1 MASSNVNLVIAGDSI
16 GAGSISG
23 ADPWR
28 DLNLGG
34 TYTVKNHSF
43 AGAYIGQ
50 QAGLNESAILKDFD
64 PNSGTNWLVV
74 QAGTNDLAQGATAS
88 VLYTGVQKL
97 VQDGHAQGF
106 KVVVATVLPRS
117 DAVFA
122 WSSADESARLAYNDT
137 VRANAAGADAIADI
151 AASPILGNAAAPG
164 NAALYL
170 DGLHP
175 TASAVQAYL
184 EPIYAAVFSSS
195 TSSVPASQPSANPAP
210 DTATA
215 PDTTHDTGSAPADA
229 ATPAP
234 THTSDPGSTP
244 VAGSAPADAATPAP
258 THTSDPVTTPASGS
272 APADA
277 ATPAPTHTSDPG
289 TTPAVGSAPGTDT
302 GSGTNTLVVHVSG
315 DHYQGD
321 PQFQVYVDGKAVG
334 GTQAVTAVHGSNQ
347 WQDIALKGDFSPSSP
362 HAVEVRFLNDAY
374 DGSGQFS
381 EGHDRNLY
389 VSSVSLDGHSFG
401 SSDANPTVLLQNGG
415 VTIATT
421 AATAASD
428 GHSPGP
434 SDTSAAVGT
443 GGAAPTDV
451 SGSHTP
457 GPSDTSAAV
466 GTGGAAPTDVSG
478 SHTPSP
484 GDTSAAVGTGDTAP
498 AVGATTIGSGAS
510 HLVLKISQD
519 AYVGDAQYTV
529 SVDGQQIGG
538 VQTAHAS
545 HAAGQSDT
553 VTVKGDFG
561 PGDHAVSVTF
571 LNDFYGGS
579 ASTDRNLY
587 VDGAS
592 NDGAAVANS
601 ALSLLYNG
609 SLQFNVPGTSAGTSS
624 GAGAAA
630 ATSAAPNVALAHD
643 TGTGGTHATSDGLV
657 TYAPAVSG
665 DTLHYKLDSG
675 PVTTTAPVLATD
687 GSANGQHTVTV
698 YETDAA
704 GHTSADA
711 SLVFSLDAHHDNN
724 GFHTA

>member
-1 MASSNVNLVIAGDSI
+1 M
-16 GAGSISG
+16 
-23 ADPWR
+23 
-28 DLNLGG
+28 
-34 TYTVKNHSF
+34 
-43 AGAYIGQ
+43 
-50 QAGLNESAILKDFD
+50 
-64 PNSGTNWLVV
+64 
-74 QAGTNDLAQGATAS
+74 
-88 VLYTGVQKL
+88 
-97 VQDGHAQGF
+97 
-106 KVVVATVLPRS
+106 
-117 DAVFA
+117 
-122 WSSADESARLAYNDT
+122 
-137 VRANAAGADAIADI
+137 
-151 AASPILGNAAAPG
+151 
-164 NAALYL
+164 
-170 DGLHP
+170 
-175 TASAVQAYL
+175 
-184 EPIYAAVFSSS
+184 
-195 TSSVPASQPSANPAP
+195 
-210 DTATA
+210 
-215 PDTTHDTGSAPADA
+215 
-229 ATPAP
+229 
-234 THTSDPGSTP
+234 
-244 VAGSAPADAATPAP
+244 
-258 THTSDPVTTPASGS
+258 
-272 APADA
+272 
-277 ATPAPTHTSDPG
+277 
-289 TTPAVGSAPGTDT
+289 
-302 GSGTNTLVVHVSG
+302 VHVSG

-334 GTQAVTAVHGSNQ
+334 DTQTVTAVHTQGQ
-347 WQDIALKGDFSPSSP
+347 WQDVTLKGDFNPSSA
-362 HAVEVRFLNDAY
+362 HNVEVRFLNDAY
-374 DGSGQFS
+374 DGSGQFT

-389 VSSVSLDGHSFG
+389 VSTVSLDGHSFG
-401 SSDANPTVLLQNGG
+401 ASEANPAVLLQNGG
-415 VTIATT
+415 VTIAT
-421 AATAASD
+421 AATSDSTHTTDASTTPAAVSAPTEVATSAPA
-428 GHSPGP
+428 HT
-434 SDTSAAVGT
+434 SDTSTAVGT
-443 GGAAPTDV
+443 G
-451 SGSHTP
+451 S
-457 GPSDTSAAV
+457 
-466 GTGGAAPTDVSG
+466 
-478 SHTPSP
+478 
-484 GDTSAAVGTGDTAP
+484 TAP
-498 AVGATTIGSGAS
+498 AATDTTIGSGAS

-561 PGDHAVSVTF
+561 PGDHAVSVSF

-630 ATSAAPNVALAHD
+630 ATSAAPNVALTHD

-675 PVTTTAPVLATD
+675 AVTTTAPVLATD